1 MGVRSK
7 ISGGRA
13 YQKLIWIA
21 GTFPTAF
28 RIFDNVR
35 FFMFSDHTATDII
48 FRMSHCIHILME
60 LLISVFSLK
69 SNDNLF
75 LDHFFCFL
83 QRHFVSFVIFFSF
96 VMFAGVR
103 AMGTVFFYHCIR
115 TLLNIWSWWFPTKYD
130 YN

>member
-75 LDHFFCFL
+75 LDHFFCFFATAL
-83 QRHFVSFVIFFSF
+83 RQFCDIFQFCNVCWCKSYVDSFFLSLHSN
-96 VMFAGVR
+96 
-103 AMGTVFFYHCIR
+103 TVEYLIMMIP
-115 TLLNIWSWWFPTKYD
+115 NKIWL
-130 YN
+130 